1 MGSRTLKGLLTRF
14 VITELFYSIIVVFLI
29 LFGIAYS
36 IGTGFTYPADYPEKQ
51 FPLMEERVRQGEVT
65 LDDFPSFYGVQIEDK
80 NGEILSSTM
89 ETKDREYVKNA
100 KEEGS
105 AQSAHLFASK
115 QFMYLQNE
123 GQNIILSYRIGS
135 DFMSPVLRKY
145 LPNAE
150 VLLLIVSFALW
161 VLGFLLILG
170 YFTRGIY
177 KELIKISET
186 NDEIRQMNLDFPVPK
201 SKVKEI
207 NQVLTSLDMM
217 RQELASSLKK
227 QWQVQKSQRDTLQA
241 LTHDIRTPITLIN
254 GNLELIQETQPSPE
268 QSELLMN
275 LEKGVTRLNQYIQEL
290 KELSGISSH
299 KEEKSPITKQLISDW
314 CSFAKSMAMKNKIN
328 IKIIHKQSSKLLIQS
343 EELSK
348 AFQNVLQ
355 NAVDYSPEGSDI
367 TLSFEDHPE
376 EYRITV
382 MDSGQGFSEEAL
394 KQGTRR
400 FYTSSAERSGHIGLG
415 LTIVHEIMMK
425 NRGRVTLSNE
435 KVKDEIIGGKVI
447 LTLKK

>member
-1 MGSRTLKGLLTRF
+1 
-14 VITELFYSIIVVFLI
+14 
-29 LFGIAYS
+29 
-36 IGTGFTYPADYPEKQ
+36 
-51 FPLMEERVRQGEVT
+51 
-65 LDDFPSFYGVQIEDK
+65 
-80 NGEILSSTM
+80 
-89 ETKDREYVKNA
+89 
-100 KEEGS
+100 
-105 AQSAHLFASK
+105 
-115 QFMYLQNE
+115 
-123 GQNIILSYRIGS
+123 
-135 DFMSPVLRKY
+135 
-145 LPNAE
+145 
-150 VLLLIVSFALW
+150 
-161 VLGFLLILG
+161 
-170 YFTRGIY
+170 
-177 KELIKISET
+177 
-186 NDEIRQMNLDFPVPK
+186 
-201 SKVKEI
+201 
-207 NQVLTSLDMM
+207 LTSLDMM

-314 CSFAKSMAMKNKIN
+314 CSFAKSMAMKKKIN
-328 IKIIHKQSSKLLIQS
+328 IKIIHKQSSKLLSQS

-382 MDSGQGFSEEAL
+382 MDSGHGFSEEAL
-394 KQGTRR
+394 QQGP
-400 FYTSSAERSGHIGLG
+400 
-415 LTIVHEIMMK
+415 
-425 NRGRVTLSNE
+425 
-435 KVKDEIIGGKVI
+435 
-447 LTLKK
+447 